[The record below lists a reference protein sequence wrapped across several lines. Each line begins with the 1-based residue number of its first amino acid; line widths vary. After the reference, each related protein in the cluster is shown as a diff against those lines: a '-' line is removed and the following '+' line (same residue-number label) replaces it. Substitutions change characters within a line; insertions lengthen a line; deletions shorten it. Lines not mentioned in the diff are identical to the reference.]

1 MRFSCGLL
9 AAALASPCLAQT
21 TVETLQRNLPAGYQ
35 VEREFA
41 DEKTITTRMLP
52 DGQTGNDWTELV
64 TTHVFVGR
72 KGADPERFQLAMA
85 AAWLGICTEGTAARV
100 ERGRENG
107 YAFSIW
113 SQTCPL
119 NPITG
124 KPESTWTK
132 AIEGNDSFYLVQKSF
147 RFEPSDAQVRESI
160 EYFRSVTVC
169 DPRLPERPCPA
180 APQAGRETKP

>member
-1 MRFSCGLL
+1 MRFSPGLL
-9 AAALASPCLAQT
+9 AAALASPCFAQT
-21 TVETLQRNLPAGYQ
+21 AAETLLRAPPAGYE
-35 VEREFA
+35 VERELA
-41 DEKTITTRMLP
+41 DDNTVTTRMLP
-52 DGQTGNDWTELV
+52 SGQNASDWTELV
-64 TTHVFVGR
+64 TTHIFLGR

-85 AAWLGICTEGTAARV
+85 AAWLGLCPDGTAARAM
-100 ERGRENG
+100 RGRENG

-119 NPITG
+119 NPVTG

-160 EYFRSVTVC
+160 EYFRSVRVC
-169 DPRLPERPCPA
+169 DPRLPARRCPA
-180 APQAGRETKP
+180 VPQDTR